1 MKVNIELYDK
11 EFPLLEEVGLYAK
24 QTTGDGDCLFHALS
38 DQLYG
43 HENSHHEL
51 RQRVVDH
58 LRANA
63 SYFKAFVNVAPVRR
77 APRRRAAASSN
88 QDFETF
94 TENEIDKAFEER
106 MQRMEKSGVFGDNM
120 EIQAFAREFNVNVKI
135 FRKDYAYVISADNTS
150 GNAVQRSE
158 GKGFVYV
165 AYHTWEHYSSIRNRD
180 GPHAGPPYVRDLA
193 NEPDEDIEILPW
205 MIEAVEKGLPEPQ
218 PKEKIREALQEAQ
231 GDPQCAIEYL
241 INGWDCELE

>member
-1 MKVNIELYDK
+1 
-11 EFPLLEEVGLYAK
+11 
-24 QTTGDGDCLFHALS
+24 LFL
-38 DQLYG
+38 
-43 HENSHHEL
+43 NSHAHSL
-51 RQRVVDH
+51 D

-63 SYFKAFVNVAPVRR
+63 SYFKAFINVAPVRR

-150 GNAVQRSE
+150 GNAVQSSE
-158 GKGFVYV
+158 GRGFVYV
-165 AYHTWEHYSSIRNRD
+165 AYHVSLAAESCFLVGDLYASND
-180 GPHAGPPYVRDLA
+180 G
-193 NEPDEDIEILPW
+193 
-205 MIEAVEKGLPEPQ
+205 
-218 PKEKIREALQEAQ
+218 
-231 GDPQCAIEYL
+231 
-241 INGWDCELE
+241 